1 MSYFKLLGLYK
12 EPFST
17 SPDPEFFYMTREHE
31 AALTNLLI
39 DLRLRRGLSVILG
52 DVGTG
57 KTTLSRKLVQELKV
71 RNDFVFRIM
80 LDPSYPN
87 ESSFM
92 RALLDNFNIA
102 YAGRRQASPADL
114 RHALKRFLLKRGVS
128 GNRIV
133 VLIIDEAQKLSLRS
147 LELLRGLLNFET
159 NDYKLIQIVLLG
171 QLELYPKLV
180 GLPNLLDRIS
190 FKSLLRPLDLDE
202 AREMIDFRMHRAG
215 YQPQDCLFDDEAVR
229 LIHEHSQGYPRRI
242 TMLCHKA
249 LKEAVLKNASVINAG
264 FMRSL
269 MSAGTAGWHNI
280 GELLSEENQIA
291 YHS

>member
-1 MSYFKLLGLYK
+1 
-12 EPFST
+12 
-17 SPDPEFFYMTREHE
+17 MTREHE

-39 DLRLRRGLSVILG
+39 ELRLKRGLSVILG

-80 LDPSYPN
+80 LDPSYAN

-102 YAGRRQASPADL
+102 YAGRRRQASPADL
-114 RHALKRFLLKRGVS
+114 RHALKRFLLKHGVS

-147 LELLRGLLNFET
+147 LELLRSLLNFET

-171 QLELYPKLV
+171 QLELYSKLV

-190 FKSLLRPLDLDE
+190 FKSLLRPLALNE

-215 YQPQDCLFDDEAVR
+215 YQPQGCLFDDEAVR

-269 MSAGTAGWHNI
+269 MSAGTAGWHNM